1 MALPAAV
8 SGVILFALSLK
19 KLSGHFVTSTTRKL
33 AEPESTVAADVD
45 ASVLIITAAE
55 TAGRTPN
62 GPRGLEFSP
71 CFCYN
76 HGRRSH
82 ARVLRSLAGWK
93 LFNRGR
99 R

>member
-1 MALPAAV
+1 MARFAAV

-19 KLSGHFVTSTTRKL
+19 KFNGHFVTSTTLKL
-33 AEPESTVAADVD
+33 AGRESTLVAVDVG
-45 ASVLIITAAE
+45 ASVLITATE
-55 TAGRTPN
+55 TAGRTPTDL
-62 GPRGLEFSP
+62 GLEFSP